1 MKSIQEIER
10 LTAADLARI
19 GADESIPVPEDL
31 QVRLPG
37 KQRAGG
43 KPDRRSAVLWS
54 AAASVAVVAGIGLT
68 ALLHTPEPKDT
79 FSDPYLAYAAVE
91 QALYRMGGTVQESAA
106 LLAETEQDYNKINY
120 WK

>member
-1 MKSIQEIER
+1 MKSIQDIEK
-10 LTAADLARI
+10 LNMADWDRI

-31 QVRLPG
+31 EVRLP
-37 KQRAGG
+37 
-43 KPDRRSAVLWS
+43 RRRTAIVWS

-68 ALLHTPEPKDT
+68 ALLHTPEPEDT

-91 QALYRMGGTVQESAA
+91 QAFARMGKTVSQSADILNQKESE
-106 LLAETEQDYNKINY
+106 LDKVIY